1 MVIAAGAFPL
11 PDSYL
16 MVSTAVLEYSLSEY
30 LAVPEI
36 DHPSTCVDMCI
47 LNMSQIP
54 EPVIIPHFIVFGV
67 LISVEVL

>member
-16 MVSTAVLEYSLSEY
+16 VVSMAVLEYGLSED

-36 DHPSTCVDMCI
+36 DHPSTWVDMCI
-47 LNMSQIP
+47 LNTSQLP
-54 EPVIIPHFIVFGV
+54 EPVITPHFTVFGV
-67 LISVEVL
+67 LIRVEVL